1 MGEVKMTICSLHRQT
16 DVRVRRGSVV
26 RRRDFVRAISLA
38 GAAAGTL
45 SWPDLMTLEAARLR
59 QQGMACILLWMQGG
73 PSQFETFAPKPD
85 HTNGGETQAIDT
97 SVSGIQIAEN
107 LPETAKMMDEVCL
120 IRSMNSKEGSHPRAT
135 YLLHTG
141 YLPTASIK
149 YPTMGSV
156 VAQQKG
162 AAEFDLPSFVRIG
175 ARGRRAPGAGFLG
188 VEYDPF
194 NISDPRR
201 APENTTVPTGEGRYR
216 RRLGLL
222 GKLETQYEK
231 TGGRRE
237 VGDHRKLYGKASKM
251 VLSPQMNT
259 FDIQREPEKVREAY
273 GDSQFASGCLLA
285 RRLIEAGVTFV
296 EVNAGNWDTH
306 QDNFARTKDLCNQI
320 DRPYAQLI
328 RDLRQRGRLENTLVV
343 WMGEFGRTPR
353 INPRGGRDHYP
364 RAFATALAGGGI
376 KGGQVIGTTDP
387 GGVSVASRPVGVA
400 DMFRTVCHSLRI
412 DADTENMSSVGR
424 PIKIVD
430 GGEVV
435 PEAFA

>member
-1 MGEVKMTICSLHRQT
+1 MTCSLHLQT
-16 DVRVRRGSVV
+16 DVRVRRGNVM

-45 SWPDLMTLEAARLR
+45 SWPDLMALEAARLR

-73 PSQFETFAPKPD
+73 PSQFETLAPKPE
-85 HTNGGETQAIDT
+85 HSNGGDTRAIDT

-107 LPETAKMMDEVCL
+107 LPETAKMMDEICL
-120 IRSMNSKEGSHPRAT
+120 IRSMTSKEGSHRRAT

-156 VAQQKG
+156 VAQQNG
-162 AAEFDLPSFVRIG
+162 DADFDLPSFVRVG

-188 VEYDPF
+188 VEFDPF

-201 APENTTVPTGEGRYR
+201 APENTTVATGERRYR

-222 GKLETQYEK
+222 GKLETEFAQTSGQK
-231 TGGRRE
+231 E
-237 VGDHRKLYGKASKM
+237 VGDHRKLYGKASKF
-251 VLSPQMNT
+251 VLSPQMST
-259 FDIQREPEKVREAY
+259 FDIQREPDKVREAY
-273 GDSQFASGCLLA
+273 GDSQFGAGCLLA

-306 QDNFARTKDLCNQI
+306 QDNFARSKDLCNQI

-328 RDLRQRGRLENTLVV
+328 RDLRQRGRLDKTLVV
-343 WMGEFGRTPR
+343 WMGEFGRTPK

-387 GGVSVASRPVGVA
+387 GGVSVANRPVGVA
-400 DMFRTVCHSLRI
+400 DMLRTVCRSLRI
-412 DADTENMSSVGR
+412 DADAENMSSIGR

-430 GGEVV
+430 GGEIVT
-435 PEAFA
+435 EAFA